1 MLNKSPIPLEEIIQ
15 ECDRLFQSNQP
26 ELLGDHL
33 RLWRRRAADAGDRA
47 AELSLLNELIGHY
60 RMNCD
65 RQRGISA
72 VEDALH
78 LIDLLRNS
86 STVSGGT
93 ILLNAA
99 TALHSFGLFERATE
113 LYERAKNAYLQNL
126 APDDQRFAGL
136 WNNMAG
142 SYSSAGEYDRAGE
155 CYRKALDI
163 LKKHNNLMDQA
174 VTYINMAQLCDQI
187 DESDLRIEELL
198 DCAAECFDSP
208 QAVRDSYYAHTCN
221 KCFAA
226 FGLFGRDDY
235 ADELK
240 RRAEEFYA
248 RA

>member
-1 MLNKSPIPLEEIIQ
+1 MFNNSPIPLKEIIQ
-15 ECDRLFQSNQP
+15 ECDRLSHTNQP
-26 ELLGDHL
+26 ELLGEHL
-33 RLWRRRAADAGDRA
+33 RFWRRRAADAGDRA

-65 RQRGISA
+65 RQRGMSA

-78 LIDLLRNS
+78 LIAVLHNG
-86 STVSGGT
+86 STISGGT
-93 ILLNAA
+93 ILINAA
-99 TALHSFGLFERATE
+99 TALHSFGFFERATE
-113 LYERAKNAYLQNL
+113 LYERAKNAYMQNL
-126 APDDQRFAGL
+126 APDDPRFAGL
-136 WNNMAG
+136 WNNMASG
-142 SYSSAGEYDRAGE
+142 YSASGEYERAGE

-187 DESDLRIEELL
+187 NESDPRIEEFL
-198 DCAAECFDSP
+198 DRAADCFDSP
-208 QAVRDSYYAHTCN
+208 LAVRDGYYAHTCN

-235 ADELK
+235 ANELK